1 MIGPID
7 TMMRRW
13 WRHEDP
19 ALPQPGQTE
28 ADRQAPPVPIPSEP
42 WLARIEQAGIPTK
55 LTYPSTTLARLLD
68 QTADRFGDS
77 PAVFYEQQTWTYREL
92 LASVN
97 RAAGA
102 LASMG
107 VRHGDRV
114 LLALPN
120 CPEFLTTFMGCQKLG
135 AVVVNVGPLMGADD
149 LRAVIALTRPR
160 AAIGLDLQSGMMT
173 RADETSAIEHW
184 IWVSLRD
191 YQPMFKRLGYQYKL
205 WHGGRRDGHAGHHAA
220 YDELLERAPARP
232 PTIAPEPDETALLQ
246 PTGGTTGT
254 LKLAELTH
262 RNLVA
267 NAAQIDAWMNA
278 RQGQDRILAVLPM
291 FHVYGLTLNLIA
303 GIYSACS
310 MVLCTRFHCE
320 QVLDLIRRHRP
331 TVFPLVPAICEAIS
345 DRLESEEPDPAARI
359 LSGLRLCISGSA
371 PLPSAVAERF
381 QRLTGATVI
390 EGYGLTEAAPVTHA
404 NLPDQ
409 ARAGSI
415 GLPMPDTKVR
425 VIDLDDPTRDLGPN
439 EPGEMLVSG
448 PQVMHGYFASPE
460 QTATAL
466 SRDVKGNVWLHT
478 GDVVRYDEDGFFY
491 VLDRKKDMI
500 IRSGLKVYP
509 AKVERVLRMHK
520 RVADAAVIGRAD
532 RAHTEN
538 VVALVVV
545 NPNEN
550 GQAKNG
556 HEQLIDELR
565 SLCREHL
572 APYEVP
578 SAFEFVEALPRS
590 PLGKLLRREL
600 RDPPRPQPRPGRN
613 GKSKPKEAA

>member
-7 TMMRRW
+7 SMMRRW

-19 ALPQPGQTE
+19 VLPQPDQTE
-28 ADRQAPPVPIPSEP
+28 AERQPDSPPTSSEP
-42 WLARIEQAGIPTK
+42 WLATAEQAGIPTS

-77 PAVFYEQQTWTYREL
+77 PAVFYEQETWTYREL
-92 LASVN
+92 LAAVN

-102 LASMG
+102 LAALG
-107 VRHGDRV
+107 VRRGERIV
-114 LLALPN
+114 LALPN
-120 CPEFLTTFMGCQKLG
+120 CPEFLTTFLGCQKLG
-135 AVVVNVGPLMGADD
+135 AIVVNVGPLMGADD
-149 LRAVIALTRPR
+149 LSAVIALTRPR
-160 AAIGLDLQSGMMT
+160 VAIGLDLQSAMMT

-184 IWVSLRD
+184 VWVSLRD
-191 YQPMFKRLGYQYKL
+191 YQPMLKRLGYQYKL
-205 WHGGRRDGHAGHHAA
+205 WHGGRRNGHGGHHAS
-220 YDELLERAPARP
+220 YDELIDRAPARP
-232 PTIAPEPDETALLQ
+232 PTVVPQPDDIALLQ

-254 LKLAELTH
+254 LKLAELSH
-262 RNLVA
+262 RNLVS
-267 NAAQIDAWMNA
+267 NAAQVDVWMNA

-303 GIYSACS
+303 AVYSAS
-310 MVLCTRFHCE
+310 SIVLCTRFHCE
-320 QVLDLIRRHRP
+320 RVIELIRRHRP

-345 DRLESEEPDPAARI
+345 DRLESEDPGPAAG
-359 LSGLRLCISGSA
+359 LLAGLRLCISGSA

-404 NLPDQ
+404 NLPGR

-425 VIDLDDPTRDLGPN
+425 VVDLDDPARDVGLN

-448 PQVMHGYFASPE
+448 PQVMHGYFSSPE
-460 QTATAL
+460 QTAMAL
-466 SRDVKGNVWLHT
+466 SRDDDGTVWLHT
-478 GDVVRYDEDGFFY
+478 GDVVQYDDDGFFH

-509 AKVERVLRMHK
+509 ARVERVLRMHPQ
-520 RVADAAVIGRAD
+520 VVDAAVIGRAD
-532 RAHTEN
+532 RVHTQT
-538 VVALVVV
+538 VVALIVV
-545 NPNEN
+545 NASDN
-550 GQAKNG
+550 GQAKEG

-578 SAFEFVEALPRS
+578 SDFEFVEGLPRS
-590 PLGKLLRREL
+590 ALGKLLRREL
-600 RDPPRPQPRPGRN
+600 RDPPAPNPGPN
-613 GKSKPKEAA
+613 GKPHKKEAA

>member
-19 ALPQPGQTE
+19 VLARQALPEP
-28 ADRQAPPVPIPSEP
+28 DRPATPVPDLSEP
-42 WLARIEQAGIPTK
+42 WLARTERAGIPTH

-68 QTADRFGDS
+68 QTADRFGDA
-77 PAVFYEQQTWTYREL
+77 PAVFYEHETWTYSEL
-92 LASVN
+92 LAAVN
-97 RAAGA
+97 RTAGA
-102 LASMG
+102 LAALG
-107 VRHGDRV
+107 VRRNDRV

-135 AVVVNVGPLMGADD
+135 AVVINAGPLMGADD
-149 LRAVIALTRPR
+149 LRSVIALTRPR
-160 AAIGLDLQSGMMT
+160 VAIGLDLQSGMMT
-173 RADETSAIEHW
+173 RADDASAVEHW
-184 IWVSLRD
+184 VWVSLRD

-205 WHGGRRDGHAGHHAA
+205 WHGGRRNGHAGHHAH

-232 PTIAPEPDETALLQ
+232 PTVASHPDDIALLQ

-254 LKLAELTH
+254 LKLAELSH
-262 RNLVA
+262 RNLLS
-267 NAAQIDAWMNA
+267 NAAQVDAWMNV

-291 FHVYGLTLNLIA
+291 FHVYGLTLNLISA
-303 GIYSACS
+303 IYSAS
-310 MVLCTRFHCE
+310 SIVLCTRFHCE

-345 DRLESEEPDPAARI
+345 DRLESEESDGEAR
-359 LSGLRLCISGSA
+359 LLAGLRLCISGSA

-381 QRLTGATVI
+381 ERLTGATVI

-415 GLPMPDTKVR
+415 GLPMADMKVR
-425 VIDLDDPTRDLGPN
+425 VVDLDDPSRDLGPN

-448 PQVMHGYFASPE
+448 PQVMRGYLANPE
-460 QTATAL
+460 QTALAL
-466 SRDVKGNVWLHT
+466 SRDDHGTVWLHT
-478 GDVVRYDEDGFFY
+478 GDVVRYDSDGFFY

-532 RAHTEN
+532 RVHTEI
-538 VVALVVV
+538 VVALIVLT
-545 NPNEN
+545 E
-550 GQAKNG
+550 GEDEEATNG
-556 HEQLIDELR
+556 HDPLLDELR

-578 SAFEFVEALPRS
+578 SEFEFVETLPRS
-590 PLGKLLRREL
+590 ALGKLLRREL
-600 RDPPRPQPRPGRN
+600 RKPPEGLAKAN
-613 GKSKPKEAA
+613 GKAARKEAI

>member
-13 WRHEDP
+13 WRHEIP
-19 ALPQPGQTE
+19 ALPQPGQAEPEQHST
-28 ADRQAPPVPIPSEP
+28 PVPAPCEP
-42 WLARIEQAGIPTK
+42 WLTRTEQAGIPTR
-55 LTYPSTTLARLLD
+55 LTYPATTLARLLD
-68 QTADRFGDS
+68 QTADRFGDA
-77 PAVFYEQQTWTYREL
+77 PAVFYEQETWTYREL
-92 LASVN
+92 LATVN

-102 LASMG
+102 LSALG
-107 VRHGDRV
+107 VRHGERV
-114 LLALPN
+114 LIALPN
-120 CPEFLTTFMGCQKLG
+120 CPEFLTTFLGCQKLG
-135 AVVVNVGPLMGADD
+135 AIVVNVGPLMGSDD
-149 LRAVIALTRPR
+149 LRSVISLTRPR
-160 AAIGLDLQSGMMT
+160 VAIGLDLQSAVMT
-173 RADETSAIEHW
+173 RADDTSAIEHW

-205 WHGGRRDGHAGHHAA
+205 WHGGRRNGHAGHHAP
-220 YDELLERAPARP
+220 YDELIERAPARP
-232 PTIAPEPDETALLQ
+232 PTTAPQPDETALLQ

-254 LKLAELTH
+254 LKLAELSH
-262 RNLVA
+262 RNLLS
-267 NAAQIDAWMNA
+267 NAAQIDVWMKA
-278 RQGQDRILAVLPM
+278 QQGQDRILAVLPM

-303 GIYSACS
+303 AIYSAS
-310 MVLCTRFHCE
+310 SLVLCTRFHCE

-404 NLPDQ
+404 NPADRP
-409 ARAGSI
+409 RAGSI

-425 VIDLDDPTRDLGPN
+425 VVDLDDPTRNVGPN

-448 PQVMHGYFASPE
+448 PQVMHGYFANPE

-532 RAHTEN
+532 LAHTEL

-545 NPNEN
+545 SPGEN

-556 HEQLIDELR
+556 HEQLVDELR

-572 APYEVP
+572 AAYEVP
-578 SAFEFVEALPRS
+578 SQFEFVDALPRS

-600 RDPPRPQPRPGRN
+600 RDRPAPQPGPN
-613 GKSKPKEAA
+613 GKPKTKEAA